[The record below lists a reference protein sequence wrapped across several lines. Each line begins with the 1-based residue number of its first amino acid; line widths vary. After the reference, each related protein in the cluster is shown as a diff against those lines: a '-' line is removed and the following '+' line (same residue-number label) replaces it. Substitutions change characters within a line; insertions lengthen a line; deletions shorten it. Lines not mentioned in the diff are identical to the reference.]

1 VTVPRGHR
9 KTEMMVVPMMT
20 ELIPI
25 QWKQN
30 KKINQEQFNPKHLKP
45 LKGKLEKGGSS
56 KEKRR

>member
-1 VTVPRGHR
+1 
-9 KTEMMVVPMMT
+9 MMT

-30 KKINQEQFNPKHLKP
+30 KKINQEQLNPKHLKP